1 MTLHLIKLSV
11 GVEDVGHLARLQD
24 RRLADAGRRDGT
36 PELKHVTRNTPR
48 RANEILD
55 GGSIYWVIKG
65 FIRARQP
72 VIAIRP
78 VDREDGRPACALV
91 LQPGLIRTEI
101 RSFRPFQGWRYLA
114 AEDAPP
120 DAPPSKGG
128 QEDVPDE
135 MAAELK
141 GLGLL

>member
-1 MTLHLIKLSV
+1 MIQHLIKLSV
-11 GVEDVGHLARLQD
+11 GVEDVRHLARFQD
-24 RRLADAGRRDGT
+24 QRLADAKRLGG
-36 PELKHVTRNTPR
+36 EAVLKHVTRNTPK
-48 RANEILD
+48 RAKEILE

-72 VIAIRP
+72 IIDLRS
-78 VDREDGRPACALV
+78 VDRDDGRPACAIILRQGLV
-91 LQPGLIRTEI
+91 RTEL

-114 AEDAPP
+114 FEDAPP
-120 DAPPSKGG
+120 DAPPSGAG

>member
-1 MTLHLIKLSV
+1 MSLHLIKLSV
-11 GVEDVGHLARLQD
+11 GVEDVRHLARLQD
-24 RRLADAGRRDGT
+24 QRLADAERRGEP

-55 GGSIYWVIKG
+55 GGSIFWVIKG

-72 VIAIRP
+72 IIALRP
-78 VDREDGRPACALV
+78 VNREDGRPACALV
-91 LQPGLIRTEI
+91 LQPGLIRVRI

-120 DAPPSKGG
+120 DAPLSNGDG
-128 QEDVPDE
+128 EDVPNE

>member
-1 MTLHLIKLSV
+1 MTVHLIKMSV
-11 GVEDVGHLARLQD
+11 GVEDVNHLARLQE
-24 RRLADAGRRDGT
+24 RRLADAKRRGET
-36 PELKHVTRNTPR
+36 PELKHVTRNTPK
-48 RANEILD
+48 RAAEVLD

-72 VIAIRP
+72 IVALRA
-78 VDREDGRPACALV
+78 VNREDGRPACALV
-91 LQPGLIRTEI
+91 LKPGLIRTEI
-101 RSFRPFQGWRYLA
+101 RSFRPFQGWRYFSID
-114 AEDAPP
+114 DAPADIGP
-120 DAPPSKGG
+120 FKQG